1 MIKNVSNY
9 KNNKNKTLWETLSEL
24 KNKLDIYPKD
34 LKKIYYQNWFL
45 HYTMN
50 EIKKEF
56 FDVNYLRQTYATL
69 QDTPRPYMLIYF
81 KYNILDTNNPRDI
94 TKIVRNIS
102 YKYNL
107 TIQGLE
113 DYEINGHFNQKGQY
127 DIFRITHL
135 NYIGEDDDYRI
146 FAYVSKE
153 YIIKKHD

>member
-34 LKKIYYQNWFL
+34 VKKIYYQNWFL

-56 FDVNYLRQTYATL
+56 LMSITYDKPLRHYKIFQE
-69 QDTPRPYMLIYF
+69 YMLIYF

-94 TKIVRNIS
+94 PKIVRNIS

-127 DIFRITHL
+127 DFS
-135 NYIGEDDDYRI
+135 G
-146 FAYVSKE
+146 
-153 YIIKKHD
+153 